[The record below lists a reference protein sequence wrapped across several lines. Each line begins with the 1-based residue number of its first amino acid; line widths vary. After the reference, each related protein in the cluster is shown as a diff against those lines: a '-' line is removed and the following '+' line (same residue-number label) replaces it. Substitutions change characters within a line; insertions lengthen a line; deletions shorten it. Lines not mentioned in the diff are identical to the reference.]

1 MSSSS
6 RKRRNSDWDIP
17 DRSPVVAVYDANVLY
32 PAPIRDLLIRLAR
45 AGLVGARWTKT
56 IQDEWIT
63 NLLENRPDLS
73 LQHLLRTRAM
83 MEEVVPG
90 AVVEGYERHIPALQL
105 PDPDD
110 RHVLAAAIETKAAI
124 IVTAD
129 IKDFPISVVSRY
141 GVEVEHPDAFVLRLM
156 AVDPELVYAAARAQR
171 TNLRRPA
178 LSVEKYLAN
187 LRKVRLRRTA
197 DALEAVA
204 HLL

>member
-1 MSSSS
+1 MGSSS
-6 RKRRNSDWDIP
+6 RRRRNSDWDIP

-63 NLLENRPDLS
+63 NLLKNRSDLS

-83 MEEVVPG
+83 MEEAVPG

-110 RHVLAAAIETKAAI
+110 RHVLAAAIEAKAAI

-187 LRKVRLRRTA
+187 LREVRLGRTA
-197 DALEAVA
+197 DALKAVA

>member
-1 MSSSS
+1 MRSSS
-6 RKRRNSDWDIP
+6 RRPRNSDWDIP

-32 PAPIRDLLIRLAR
+32 PAPIRDLLVRLAR

-63 NLLENRPDLS
+63 NLLKNRPDLS

-83 MEEVVPG
+83 MDEAVPG

-110 RHVLAAAIETKAAI
+110 RHVLAAAIETKASI
-124 IVTAD
+124 IVTSD
-129 IKDFPISVVSRY
+129 LKDFPISVVARY
-141 GVEVEHPDAFVLRLM
+141 GIEVEHPDAFVLRLM

-178 LSVEKYLAN
+178 LSVDEYLAN

-197 DALEAVA
+197 DAFEAVA

>member
-1 MSSSS
+1 MGNSS
-6 RKRRNSDWDIP
+6 RRPRNSDWDIP

-73 LQHLLRTRAM
+73 LQHLLRTRGM
-83 MEEVVPG
+83 MEEAVPG

-124 IVTAD
+124 IVTSD
-129 IKDFPISVVSRY
+129 IKGFPISVVSRY
-141 GVEVEHPDAFVLRLM
+141 GIEVEHPDAFVLRLM
-156 AVDPELVYAAARAQR
+156 AVDPELVYAAAQAQR

-178 LSVEKYLAN
+178 LSVDEYLAN
-187 LRKVRLRRTA
+187 LRQVRLRRTA